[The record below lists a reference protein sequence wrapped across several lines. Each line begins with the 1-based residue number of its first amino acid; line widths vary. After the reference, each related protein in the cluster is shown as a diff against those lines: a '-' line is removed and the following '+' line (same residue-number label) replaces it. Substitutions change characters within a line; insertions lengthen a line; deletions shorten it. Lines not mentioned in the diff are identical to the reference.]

1 MWQFWLLINIPQ
13 IRTLIQVPD
22 QISKKMLYYC
32 ISKGKDLHNPN
43 MFYEVNAENNLQW
56 ANSNKKRCISI
67 LSKRFKKL
75 SMRIC
80 NQFFS
85 FIMQTITNNITQFKF
100 NDSSSCQIKKR
111 KYPLLF
117 SGGKYVYKYCQ
128 LVRKPLPL
136 RLCTKASSTSK

>member
-1 MWQFWLLINIPQ
+1 
-13 IRTLIQVPD
+13 
-22 QISKKMLYYC
+22 MLYYC

-85 FIMQTITNNITQFKF
+85 FIMQTITNNITQFKY
-100 NDSSSCQIKKR
+100 NDFILSDKK
-111 KYPLLF
+111 KESILCCFQEANMYINIVSWLENPFL
-117 SGGKYVYKYCQ
+117 YVC
-128 LVRKPLPL
+128 VRRHL
-136 RLCTKASSTSK
+136 RLQNKYTESCNVVITSKTSMSKVVPFQ